1 MTFDF
6 KGRRVVITGGSRG
19 IGRSIALEFAKAGA
33 DVSICAR
40 GEKGLAAAKKEIE
53 AHGAPRGIRCH
64 AGRCDL
70 ADGAAIARYI
80 ADAAKALGGIDILVN
95 NASGYGM
102 SEEDEANWAACIAVD
117 LMATVR
123 ASRAAQPFIEKS
135 GAGSIVN
142 ISSISGQHAT
152 VADPPYG
159 AVKAA
164 LIQFTTTQ
172 ASALAAKGIRVNCV
186 APGSIE
192 FAEGYWDKVKMTDR
206 ATYDRVKAGIPFGRH
221 GHPEEV
227 AHAVLFLASPL
238 ASWITGQTIVTD
250 GGQSL

>member
-1 MTFDF
+1 MTFGF
-6 KGRRVVITGGSRG
+6 KGKRAVVTGGSRG

-40 GEKGLAAAKKEIE
+40 GEKGLAAAKKELE
-53 AHGAPRGIRCH
+53 AQGGRSH
-64 AGRCDL
+64 AGQCDL

-80 ADAAKALGGIDILVN
+80 GEAAKALGGIDILVN

-102 SEEDEANWAACIAVD
+102 SEEEDNWAACIAID
-117 LMATVR
+117 LMATAR
-123 ASRAAQPFIEKS
+123 ASRAAQPFIEKAK
-135 GAGSIVN
+135 GGSIVN
-142 ISSISGQHAT
+142 ISSISGLHAC
-152 VADPPYG
+152 VSDPPYG

-164 LIQFTTTQ
+164 LFQFTTTQ
-172 ASALAAKGIRVNCV
+172 AMLLAPKGIRVNCV

-192 FAEGYWDKVKMTDR
+192 FADGYWDKIKKNDR
-206 ATYDRVKAGIPFGRH
+206 AMYDRVKDAIPFKRH
-221 GHPEEV
+221 GLPEEV

-238 ASWITGQTIVTD
+238 ASWITGQTIATD